1 MPTVQVS
8 AQLDVKHLIAAV
20 KQLSP
25 TEWREFSQAFDAL
38 RKKNGI
44 RISKEA
50 RLLVCVQENTR
61 LPDPQQRRYEQLRR
75 KCERQTL
82 TEGELEEYQSLVQQ
96 LESRNAKRLEALISL
111 AKRRGIP
118 VPVLMADLGLQT
130 ADDVE

>member
-20 KQLSP
+20 EQLSP

-38 RKKNGI
+38 RKKNGV
-44 RISKEA
+44 RINKEKK
-50 RLLVCVQENTR
+50 LLVCIQENTR
-61 LPDPQQRRYEQLRR
+61 LPDPHQHRYERLRR

-96 LESRNAKRLEALISL
+96 LESRNAKRLGALISL
-111 AKRRGIP
+111 AKYRGTT
-118 VPVLMADLGLQT
+118 VPALMADLGLQN